1 MANTELIQQKLPQD
15 LWKVAM
21 DFTIPD
27 AFLEKEPDLVALVL
41 KSRSLAKKE
50 EKQSWFNLVPM
61 MNEDQVEKL
70 RDILTRERDKIAEIE
85 AKYEKKKEE
94 IKEKYQSRFD
104 AVEYN
109 KKREAMQDK
118 EEDIREKEVEE
129 AENLLENI

>member
-1 MANTELIQQKLPQD
+1 MANTELIKQNLPED
-15 LWKVAM
+15 LWKIAM
-21 DFTIPD
+21 DFNIPD
-27 AFLEKEPDLVALVL
+27 SFLEKESDLVALVL
-41 KSRSLAKKE
+41 KSKSLAKKE

-61 MNEDQVEKL
+61 MNQDQVEKL
-70 RDILTRERDKIAEIE
+70 RDILTREKNKIAEIE

-109 KKREAMQDK
+109 KKMEKMKDK

-129 AENLLENI
+129 AENLLENL

>member
-1 MANTELIQQKLPQD
+1 MANTELIKQNLPED
-15 LWKVAM
+15 LWKIAM
-21 DFTIPD
+21 DFNIPD
-27 AFLEKEPDLVALVL
+27 AFLEKESDLVALVL
-41 KSRSLAKKE
+41 KSKSLAKKE

-61 MNEDQVEKL
+61 MNQDQVEKL
-70 RDILTRERDKIAEIE
+70 RDILTREKNKIAEIE

-109 KKREAMQDK
+109 KKMEKMKDK

-129 AENLLENI
+129 AENLLENL